1 LGACETCMGELTL
14 EEWLEAHG
22 YDMPTCEHVGT
33 GLTLCV
39 WMAETGHWPK
49 KAPVVHSM
57 NHRGADRMREIIA
70 RAFSTD
76 QR

>member
-1 LGACETCMGELTL
+1 MGELTL
-14 EEWLEAHG
+14 EERLEAHD